1 MASFFIIDHSL
12 KSAGG
17 HHFDYAHCVAEAAA
31 DLGFQAIVGTHRKF
45 KPELWDGDS
54 FGGSSDADS
63 QNPIKNVGNEAVTA
77 ALRGRQPGAG
87 RGDKQACCVTPV
99 FRKTTYQRDSYLAGL
114 QHLTRS
120 HCGKALVDESQLGW
134 TAKLQHQTRFLLH
147 RRRRE
152 WFVRQFAAD
161 CARFFERHPQRPGDH
176 AFLTTIS
183 ELELMGL
190 ALYLARHPESLHTHW
205 HLQFHYNLFDGRTP
219 EYASQGH
226 LKDAISAC
234 FLASLSRLS
243 YHSLSFYTTSSTLAE
258 QYNRLNVGTF
268 SPLPYPIAS
277 HFQLKGKSADFGK
290 RKRTVGQSQSIDSAT
305 SVLKFPLSHD
315 SIANR
320 THSDTSDS
328 LGEHRDEGESP
339 TQGEQNIPRVFQFS
353 DYTTAADETFS
364 DLNSNVASERTG
376 PLVRPL
382 RFTCPGGIRREKG
395 QSNYLQTLVNE
406 VWPTHLS
413 TGKVQLVVQRPKR
426 KFLKA
431 QKLDLELPTDPAE
444 AASAVSPVEYV
455 NHPLPQ
461 SGYVDLVHGTDVG
474 LLYYDSRVY
483 FSRRAGVLG
492 ELLAC
497 GKPVI
502 VSAGSWLSD
511 QIEESNFAH
520 VDRLLSAELLVEQK
534 TLGDLDWKPDNIPLP
549 GGVVSFD
556 RNRHPFEFSFKRA
569 AGATAAVFEFD
580 WHWPKE
586 NGVYCR
592 VEMVELDA
600 AGNEVGLQSRVV
612 GVRNRNAK
620 TNSVM
625 MLSPDTVNVRCRL
638 SNAYDD
644 STASIRRLSVSSLAL
659 DEQTPTGSVGLVAA
673 DEHDLVRCVDEMVTH
688 YDHYRSSVEAF
699 ATRWYANHDPK
710 LTVSHML
717 SVEQSFRKVA

>member
-17 HHFDYAHCVAEAAA
+17 HHFDYAHCVAEAAT

-45 KPELWDGDS
+45 NPELWDGDS
-54 FGGSSDADS
+54 FDGSSDAGSRKLIRTDA
-63 QNPIKNVGNEAVTA
+63 NEAVAA
-77 ALRGRQPGAG
+77 ALRGRQPGTG
-87 RGDKQACCVTPV
+87 RDDKQACCVTPV

-134 TAKLQHQTRFLLH
+134 MARLRHQTRFLLH

-190 ALYLARHPESLHTHW
+190 ALYLAKHPESLHTHW

-226 LKDAISAC
+226 LKEAISSC

-243 YHSLSFYTTSSTLAE
+243 YHSLSFYTTSLTLAE

-268 SPLPYPIAS
+268 HPLPYPIAS
-277 HFQLKGKSADFGK
+277 HFQPKGHAANSDRRVRA
-290 RKRTVGQSQSIDSAT
+290 VGQSQASDAST
-305 SVLKFPLSHD
+305 SVLKFPKSRD
-315 SIANR
+315 SISSQAP
-320 THSDTSDS
+320 SDIGAAMGEHGN
-328 LGEHRDEGESP
+328 LGETQTQDELDL
-339 TQGEQNIPRVFQFS
+339 PRVFQFS
-353 DYTTAADETFS
+353 DYAAATDETFS
-364 DLNSNVASERTG
+364 DSSSDVARDRAG

-406 VWPTHLS
+406 IWPTHLS
-413 TGKVQLVVQRPKR
+413 TGRVQLVVQRPKR
-426 KFLKA
+426 RLLKA
-431 QKLDLELPTDPAE
+431 QKLDLDLPTDPAE
-444 AASAVSPVEYV
+444 APSAVSPVEYV

-511 QIEESNFAH
+511 QIEESNFSH
-520 VDRLLSAELLVEQK
+520 VDRLLSDELLVEQQG
-534 TLGDLDWKPDNIPLP
+534 LGDLEWKPDNIPLP

-556 RNRHPFEFSFKRA
+556 RNRHPFEFSFERV

-620 TNSVM
+620 TNAMM

-638 SNAYDD
+638 SNAYDN

-659 DEQTPTGSVGLVAA
+659 DEQTPTGSVGLIAA
-673 DEHDLVRCVDEMVTH
+673 DEQDLVRCVDEMVTH
-688 YDHYRSSVEAF
+688 YDHYRRSVEAF

-710 LTVSHML
+710 LTVGHML

>member
-17 HHFDYAHCVAEAAA
+17 HHFDYAHCVAEAAT
-31 DLGFQAIVGTHRKF
+31 DLGFQTIVGTHRKF
-45 KPELWDGDS
+45 KPELWNRDS
-54 FGGSSDADS
+54 FGGSADT
-63 QNPIKNVGNEAVTA
+63 EAVGAAAVSA
-77 ALRGRQPGAG
+77 ALRGRQPVTG
-87 RGDKQACCVTPV
+87 RDDGKECRIAPV
-99 FRKTTYQRDSYLAGL
+99 FRKTTYQRDSYLSGL

-120 HCGKALVDESQLGW
+120 HCGEALVDESQLGW
-134 TAKLQHQTRFLLH
+134 AAKFKHKTKFLMH

-152 WFVRQFAAD
+152 WFVRQFAND

-190 ALYLARHPESLHTHW
+190 ALYLAKHPESLHTHW

-226 LKDAISAC
+226 LKEAISAC

-243 YHSLSFYTTSSTLAE
+243 YHSLSFYTTSVTLAE

-268 SPLPYPIAS
+268 NPLPYPIAP
-277 HFQLKGKSADFGK
+277 HFQLEQSSSARGK
-290 RKRTVGQSQSIDSAT
+290 RVPAFDNVHEFGESP
-305 SVLKFPLSHD
+305 SVLKFP
-315 SIANR
+315 
-320 THSDTSDS
+320 TVSDS
-328 LGEHRDEGESP
+328 GTSSTSSIDGDALSGNSEDDASIDEQGSP
-339 TQGEQNIPRVFQFS
+339 QVFNFS
-353 DYTTAADETFS
+353 DYARAADETFS
-364 DLNSNVASERTG
+364 SLRAAGSSDAG
-376 PLVRPL
+376 PMVRPL

-395 QSNYLQTLVNE
+395 QSNYLQTLVNDI
-406 VWPTHLS
+406 WPTHLS
-413 TGKVQLVVQRPKR
+413 TGKVQMVVQRPKR
-426 KFLKA
+426 RFLKA
-431 QKLDLELPTDPAE
+431 QKLSLDMPSASPTD
-444 AASAVSPVEYV
+444 VLPVEYV

-461 SGYVDLVHGTDVG
+461 TDYVDLIRGTDVG

-520 VDRLLSAELLVEQK
+520 VDRLLNSEHLVQQKELS
-534 TLGDLDWKPDNIPLP
+534 DLKWDPDNIPLP

-556 RNRHPFEFSFKRA
+556 RNRHPFEFSFERA
-569 AGATAAVFEFD
+569 AGTTATVFEFD

-592 VEMVELDA
+592 IEIVELDST
-600 AGNEVGLQSRVV
+600 GNEVGLQSRVV

-620 TNSVM
+620 TNSM
-625 MLSPDTVNVRCRL
+625 LMLSPETVSIRCRL

-644 STASIRRLSVSSLAL
+644 STASIRRLAVSSLSL
-659 DEQTPTGSVGLVAA
+659 DEPTPMGSVGLIAA
-673 DEHDLVRCVDEMVTH
+673 DEQDLVRCVDEMVAH
-688 YDHYRSSVEAF
+688 YDHYRESVEAF
-699 ATRWYANHDPK
+699 ATRWYSNHDPK